1 MKLRIKDNSVRFRIT
16 LKELETLRSEGVLR
30 SETHVLNLDGPGGV
44 FRCALVRD
52 PDAQASRMEWAAE
65 GATMRLASADFQT
78 LANDKEEGVY
88 IRREW
93 TDEDGFRHRFM
104 AFVEKDRPRSVCDKI
119 EEWIYEERLGQKP
132 LTRPIPKGR

>member
-44 FRCALVRD
+44 FRCSLVRD

-65 GATMRLASADFQT
+65 GATMRLAPEDFQT
-78 LANDKEEGVY
+78 LAKEEEEGIY
-88 IRREW
+88 LRREW

-104 AFVEKDRPRSVCDKI
+104 AFVEKDRPRSTCDKI

-132 LTRPIPKGR
+132 LTRPIPKAQ